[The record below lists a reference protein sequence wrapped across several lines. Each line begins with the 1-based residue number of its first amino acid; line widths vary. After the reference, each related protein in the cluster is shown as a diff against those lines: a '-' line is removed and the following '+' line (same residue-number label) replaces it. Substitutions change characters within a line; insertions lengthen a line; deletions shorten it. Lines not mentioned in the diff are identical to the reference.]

1 MRLRSKISTALLVLA
16 LVPLTLTTALLSV
29 INYDRLIE
37 DARDYRKAVSEHA
50 TLSIRELLHGALNEL
65 STIGGIVAQ
74 QDLSEQQRMQHARL
88 LLGGTALVRMASV
101 YNPKGQRI
109 LTLKDK
115 TYKGPKRPDVLKDSW
130 LKQAWKS
137 GTAYLPVQFSKE
149 GEPRLGIVQAIFSKK
164 GDKVPFCLVATYIPL
179 ISLSARLT
187 RLSMRRFGQRPDQV
201 FLLDGKRRMLA
212 HSNRGLWGKHVRD
225 LLPDLGERLKGRSGR
240 FAVTFD
246 YNQGKQQFAATLSPL
261 HQLGWAVVVRQPK
274 EYAYATVRRTIWVAL
289 AVGFAFVL
297 LAIFLGLWMGQRL
310 SKPVVEVAEAAG
322 VVAGGDF
329 TARVDID
336 SNDEVG
342 EMAMAFNA
350 MAGDLQTYEQQ
361 LIEETQIRSDL
372 SRYLN
377 QDLVDAVVDRK
388 TELKLGGE
396 RKIITVMFADV
407 VAFTPLTEQHEP
419 ERVVAILNE
428 LFTFMTEIIF
438 KHGGI
443 IDKFIGDCVMAVFGA
458 PTSRDDDALRAARA
472 AEEMMRWLEV
482 GNARW
487 KKELGFELQM
497 GIGINTGEAVVGN
510 IGSNK
515 RMEYTVIGDTV
526 NVAARLEAL
535 ARPGQILL
543 TEVMA
548 EAIEDEFD
556 TASLGEHQLV
566 GKQEPIEIFA
576 LVE

>member
-1 MRLRSKISTALLVLA
+1 
-16 LVPLTLTTALLSV
+16 
-29 INYDRLIE
+29 
-37 DARDYRKAVSEHA
+37 
-50 TLSIRELLHGALNEL
+50 
-65 STIGGIVAQ
+65 
-74 QDLSEQQRMQHARL
+74 
-88 LLGGTALVRMASV
+88 
-101 YNPKGQRI
+101 
-109 LTLKDK
+109 
-115 TYKGPKRPDVLKDSW
+115 
-130 LKQAWKS
+130 
-137 GTAYLPVQFSKE
+137 
-149 GEPRLGIVQAIFSKK
+149 
-164 GDKVPFCLVATYIPL
+164 
-179 ISLSARLT
+179 
-187 RLSMRRFGQRPDQV
+187 
-201 FLLDGKRRMLA
+201 
-212 HSNRGLWGKHVRD
+212 
-225 LLPDLGERLKGRSGR
+225 
-240 FAVTFD
+240 
-246 YNQGKQQFAATLSPL
+246 
-261 HQLGWAVVVRQPK
+261 
-274 EYAYATVRRTIWVAL
+274 
-289 AVGFAFVL
+289 
-297 LAIFLGLWMGQRL
+297 
-310 SKPVVEVAEAAG
+310 
-322 VVAGGDF
+322 
-329 TARVDID
+329 
-336 SNDEVG
+336 
-342 EMAMAFNA
+342 
-350 MAGDLQTYEQQ
+350 
-361 LIEETQIRSDL
+361 
-372 SRYLN
+372 
-377 QDLVDAVVDRK
+377 
-388 TELKLGGE
+388 
-396 RKIITVMFADV
+396 MFADV